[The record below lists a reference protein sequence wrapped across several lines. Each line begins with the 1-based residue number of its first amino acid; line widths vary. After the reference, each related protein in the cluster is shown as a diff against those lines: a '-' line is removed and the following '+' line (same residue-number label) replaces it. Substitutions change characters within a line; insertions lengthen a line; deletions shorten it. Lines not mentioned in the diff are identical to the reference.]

1 MHLSSTKL
9 FFTVSPSADELR
21 HRLARWSFAHALL
34 MLWATAI
41 TWSLAA
47 PWALSFFGAFSF
59 SLLILAARPR
69 WTEKG
74 VFGSANAVTAFRL
87 VGVLV
92 LPLFGTSIDPLL
104 IAGIGSVLL
113 AADGL
118 DGWLARRCNQASEFG
133 EYFDKETDALLLL
146 VVCTLAT
153 LTKRLWPWILALGV
167 LRYVF
172 VITIHCFGSN
182 LLKEERSARARMTC
196 GLVMVVMI
204 GSFLPYPMVY
214 RSLAVMASAVLLL
227 SFVID
232 FYRGLSRN

>member
-1 MHLSSTKL
+1 MQNIGRL
-9 FFTVSPSADELR
+9 FPANSCRADELCQ
-21 HRLARWSFAHALL
+21 RLARWSFAHALL

-41 TWSLAA
+41 TWALGM
-47 PWALSFFGAFSF
+47 PWVLSFSGTLSF
-59 SLLILAARPR
+59 SLLILVARPW

-92 LPLFGTSIDPLL
+92 LPLFGTSIDPVL
-104 IAGIGSVLL
+104 IAGISSVLL
-113 AADGL
+113 ATDGL

-133 EYFDKETDALLLL
+133 EYFDKETDAFLLL
-146 VVCTLAT
+146 VLCTFAT
-153 LTKRLWPWILALGV
+153 LTKRLWPWILGLGL

-172 VITIHCFGSN
+172 VVLTHWFTPN
-182 LLKEERSARARMTC
+182 LLKERRSARARMTY
-196 GLVMVVMI
+196 GLVMVVII

-214 RSLAVMASAVLLL
+214 RSLAVMASVVLVL